1 MYHGVIYDTS
11 HPPSDPKY
19 RLSKESLCSLVAQL
33 SGVPIRIEHT
43 THETT
48 AGVKQLKDVGRVVS
62 ASMAGGKLI
71 VDWEMDE
78 SPVGW
83 SSERFI
89 ETGVAP
95 ELSLQHALYRD
106 GTVKP
111 IEVSIVR
118 KGARD
123 GCSISTE
130 RYKAGDQNSSIQ
142 PQLIMAS
149 AAETSVPP
157 PAPTPALAE
166 AAHAA
171 PEAAALEQQPP
182 AKRAKLYDT
191 PMDFVNDITTKVTD
205 SATLQNILDYF
216 AENMDSHLK
225 TQQEADALRQAK
237 DILEQSQ
244 KAHVES
250 SKNVVRD
257 IVDTL
262 GAMYQNFGAASMEAP
277 HKEKLSTLL
286 AENLEAREALRPI
299 LVAASGMARVAATAA
314 QAVNNAAV
322 TEAASKIAKL
332 QAQLGAARGLVS
344 SAPAVVE
351 QAPQVISTPTPN
363 WTQAAPVA
371 EIAASGRGAEP
382 KFIIP
387 DILRSGPSF
396 GESGGMGRV
405 TQGMFNRKV

>member
-1 MYHGVIYDTS
+1 
-11 HPPSDPKY
+11 
-19 RLSKESLCSLVAQL
+19 
-33 SGVPIRIEHT
+33 
-43 THETT
+43 
-48 AGVKQLKDVGRVVS
+48 
-62 ASMAGGKLI
+62 
-71 VDWEMDE
+71 
-78 SPVGW
+78 
-83 SSERFI
+83 
-89 ETGVAP
+89 
-95 ELSLQHALYRD
+95 
-106 GTVKP
+106 
-111 IEVSIVR
+111 
-118 KGARD
+118 
-123 GCSISTE
+123 
-130 RYKAGDQNSSIQ
+130 
-142 PQLIMAS
+142 
-149 AAETSVPP
+149 
-157 PAPTPALAE
+157 
-166 AAHAA
+166 
-171 PEAAALEQQPP
+171 
-182 AKRAKLYDT
+182 LYDT